1 MEEGKKYTT
10 IGRLSVLIP
19 IICVIII
26 SFIFAIMYISPTQSL
41 FLVIIAVSAV
51 ISILLIASLILGA
64 IAFANK
70 KRDNYGLIGIIVSIF
85 LLLCIIPMIVSSF
98 VYLNVTPYEN
108 MFSYMIFEQNK
119 QEKTLVVSQ
128 MYSDNLLWRDFIIT
142 GNCNT
147 SQLGLYVKIGDTISN
162 CSGNI
167 NIKYVPTKMLVGTW
181 SFD

>member
-1 MEEGKKYTT
+1 MEEEQKHTTMGK
-10 IGRLSVLIP
+10 LSILIP

-26 SFIFAIMYISPTQSL
+26 CFIFAIMYISPAQSL
-41 FLVIIAVSAV
+41 FTTILVVSAV
-51 ISILLIASLILGA
+51 ISILLIASLVLGA

-70 KRDNYGLIGIIVSIF
+70 KRDNYGLIGIIVSIL

-108 MFSYMIFEQNK
+108 MVSYMIFKQNL

-128 MYSDNLLWRDFIIT
+128 MCSDDLLWSDFIIT
-142 GNCNT
+142 GDCNT
-147 SQLGLYVKIGDTISN
+147 SRLGLYVKIGDTISN
-162 CSGNI
+162 CSGDI
-167 NIKYVPTKMLVGTW
+167 NIKYEPHRNLVGIW